1 MPMRW
6 GQSRNLVY
14 SVLKQKVEPTMS
26 LSNYGIHPNSPVYFP
41 GMIPQ
46 RSWLQRI
53 VNGLVLVYVA
63 LMLLYIGNR
72 FIIQDRIWL
81 VSLFNT
87 FSVVVFAPLPVLLLL
102 SLIVRSRRSLLLLLP
117 VTIWALVWL
126 GPRFLPKAN
135 VALAAGTPTL
145 RVMTNNV
152 SHFNIDPELVPAL
165 AESQSPDVIFLQEV
179 QLSTQA
185 DSFAAL
191 NAAYPYQTAQDD
203 EMRVDMYTA
212 VNITYS
218 RTPFLSSEQ
227 VDPQIPGIPVIYR
240 NVIDLGGQ
248 PVALYNIHLISPGGG
263 IRFTNRFNNY
273 FIRYAL
279 AYDDTNRNRQVDALL
294 DYLATEPLPYIIG
307 GDFNTS
313 DFSMTYNRLAA
324 QMGDSFAEGGVGL
337 GGTWPAAR
345 ATRLPSFLPPL
356 IRIDYL
362 WRSTGL
368 QTVSAWQG
376 DFSGSDH
383 LPVFAEFA
391 LQPQ

>member
-1 MPMRW
+1 
-6 GQSRNLVY
+6 
-14 SVLKQKVEPTMS
+14 MS
-26 LSNYGIHPNSPVYFP
+26 LSNYGTRPNAPVYFS

-46 RSWLQRI
+46 RSWLQRL
-53 VNGLVLVYVA
+53 VNALALVYFA
-63 LMLLYIGNR
+63 LMLLYVGNR

-81 VSLFNT
+81 MSLFNT
-87 FSVVVFAPLPVLLLL
+87 FSLVVFAPLPVLLLFAL
-102 SLIVRSRRSLLLLLP
+102 LVRSRRSLLLLLP
-117 VTIWALVWL
+117 LTLWALVWI

-135 VALAAGTPTL
+135 AALAAGTPTV
-145 RVMTNNV
+145 RVMTNNI
-152 SHFNIDPELVPAL
+152 SHFNIDPERVPAL

-185 DSFAAL
+185 DTLAVL
-191 NAAYPYQTAQDD
+191 DAAYPYQTVQAD
-203 EMRVDMYTA
+203 EMRVNMYIA

-218 RTPFLSSEQ
+218 RIPFLSSEA

-248 PVALYNIHLISPGGG
+248 PIALYNIHLISPGGG
-263 IRFTNRFNNY
+263 IRFTNRINNY

-279 AYDDTNRNRQVDALL
+279 AYDDTNRNLQVDALL
-294 DYLATEPLPYIIG
+294 DYLDTEPLPYIIG

-313 DFSMTYNRLAA
+313 DFSMTYNHLAA

-356 IRIDYL
+356 IRIDYI

-376 DFSGSDH
+376 GFSGSDH